1 MLAKGSGYA
10 KDGPGEGDTPGRIH
24 TFCNITP
31 ICQVHGHKATVIT
44 HGGDVIAEFVINP
57 EKDYQAKNS

>member
-24 TFCNITP
+24 TFCNIT
-31 ICQVHGHKATVIT
+31 HIT
-44 HGGDVIAEFVINP
+44 PKVLPEGDS
-57 EKDYQAKNS
+57 EK

>member
-24 TFCNITP
+24 TFCNITL
-31 ICQVHGHKATVIT
+31 VL
-44 HGGDVIAEFVINP
+44 
-57 EKDYQAKNS
+57 